1 MLATLTDDRFSDP
14 RWIFEPKFDG
24 VRCLVFRDR
33 RGVRLLSRNKLSLN
47 RQYPEIEEAFRAEPA
62 GDYILDG
69 EVVAFEGKR
78 TSFARLQRRM
88 QLRDP
93 ARAKRTGVAVYFY
106 AFDIVYAGG
115 FDLTRLPLLERK
127 LVLRRVLS
135 FNRRLRFTAH
145 RVEDGE
151 QAWRDACANGLE
163 GVIAKRADSPYE
175 HGRSRDWLKFKCVNE
190 QELVIGGYTEPAGAR
205 VGLGALLLGYYDDG
219 ASLCGQGRHGV
230 RCAHSKEPLDAPRL
244 SPPGAVAIRPRQDA
258 GPRRALGKAGPR
270 RANRIHRM
278 DARRAAPTS
287 ALPRAAPRQTGAGG
301 GARAPSVTGQSLVPH
316 AEDHHHHEPDEISD
330 SRFCLEDA
338 DGAFGRV
345 GERVRHERIL
355 AGLLEAN
362 LENRP
367 AADRHTYRLNAH
379 QRTRLRPVD
388 EHSLEDAADHVER
401 RKPIR
406 SRVDDVEPQQLVDL
420 HSYRMRRILR

>member
-24 VRCLVFRDR
+24 VRCLVFRDG

-69 EVVAFEGKR
+69 EIVAFEGKR

-93 ARAKRTGVAVYFY
+93 ARARRTGVAVYFY
-106 AFDIVYAGG
+106 AFDVMYAGG
-115 FDLTRLPLLERK
+115 FDLARLTLLERK

-145 RVEDGE
+145 RVGDGE

-219 ASLCGQGRHGV
+219 AFVYAGKVGTGFDERTL
-230 RCAHSKEPLDAPRL
+230 KTL
-244 SPPGAVAIRPRQDA
+244 S
-258 GPRRALGKAGPR
+258 
-270 RANRIHRM
+270 
-278 DARRAAPTS
+278 
-287 ALPRAAPRQTGAGG
+287 
-301 GARAPSVTGQSLVPH
+301 
-316 AEDHHHHEPDEISD
+316 
-330 SRFCLEDA
+330 
-338 DGAFGRV
+338 
-345 GERVRHERIL
+345 
-355 AGLLEAN
+355 
-362 LENRP
+362 
-367 AADRHTYRLNAH
+367 
-379 QRTRLRPVD
+379 TRLASRHRARSPFIRGRTPSRGVHWVRPDLVAQIGFTEWTRD
-388 EHSLEDAADHVER
+388 GQLRHPRFIGLRRDKAARDVVRER
-401 RKPIR
+401 
-406 SRVDDVEPQQLVDL
+406 PQ
-420 HSYRMRRILR
+420 